1 MTDTT
6 SSTTSTKTRAS
17 TTVVGAGTVGTHI
30 ATALLRAGHDV
41 RLAARDRASE
51 KVRAVVDALGVEV
64 VPLADAGQGADFVFL
79 AVPFAAVADT
89 VAALG
94 DVAGAV
100 LVDMTN
106 TVGSNLPEGASTIVD
121 VIAMSNPDTPIV
133 KAFNTIG
140 AEAYTAPLIDGRGL
154 FLPIAGDE
162 PHADAVRTLAAG
174 LGFDAM
180 VIGDRSA
187 VHLLESFAGLW
198 IHLAFRRGLG
208 RDFGFARL
216 TRDDNGVHTD

>member
-6 SSTTSTKTRAS
+6 PTATRTDPLAS
-17 TTVVGAGTVGTHI
+17 TIVVGAGTVGTHI

-41 RLAARDRASE
+41 RFAARDPESD
-51 KVRAVVDALGVEV
+51 KVRSAVDALGVEV
-64 VPLADAGQGADFVFL
+64 VPLADAGRGVDLVFL

-94 DVAGAV
+94 DLAGAV

-106 TVGSNLPEGASTIVD
+106 TAGSNLPDGASTIVE
-121 VIAMSNPDTPIV
+121 VIAHANPNASIV

-140 AEAYTAPLIDGRGL
+140 AEAYTASSIDGHRL

-162 PHADAVRTLAAG
+162 PHADAVRALAAG

-187 VHLLESFAGLW
+187 VQLLESFAALW

-208 RDFGFARL
+208 RDFGFVRL
-216 TRDDNGVHTD
+216 TRGVGDFPPG